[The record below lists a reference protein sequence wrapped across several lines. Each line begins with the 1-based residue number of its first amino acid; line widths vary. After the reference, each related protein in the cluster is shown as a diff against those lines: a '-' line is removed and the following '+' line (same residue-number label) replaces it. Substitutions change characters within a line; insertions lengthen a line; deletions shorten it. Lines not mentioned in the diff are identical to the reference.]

1 MDRKNEKDMTQNQT
15 KYCEHDYPYD
25 DSKYE
30 CPECRNKQPDRML
43 KIIQQ
48 NIEKSQEFL
57 NHNDIVGAM
66 LELVCAENILQGII
80 KKEEKDEVF
89 SDW

>member
-1 MDRKNEKDMTQNQT
+1 MIIP
-15 KYCEHDYPYD
+15 HDD
-25 DSKYE
+25 LKYE
-30 CPECRNKQPDRML
+30 CPECRNKQPYRML